1 MKFLGLLYTG
11 EAPGLH
17 NNNVLTH
24 ATIETVA
31 GTLKSGEGHP
41 EAHSGLISGLL
52 QGYLQVHTGASS
64 R

>member
-1 MKFLGLLYTG
+1 MTFLGLLYTG
-11 EAPGLH
+11 DVPGLH
-17 NNNVLTH
+17 NNVLTH

-52 QGYLQVHTGASS
+52 
-64 R
+64 